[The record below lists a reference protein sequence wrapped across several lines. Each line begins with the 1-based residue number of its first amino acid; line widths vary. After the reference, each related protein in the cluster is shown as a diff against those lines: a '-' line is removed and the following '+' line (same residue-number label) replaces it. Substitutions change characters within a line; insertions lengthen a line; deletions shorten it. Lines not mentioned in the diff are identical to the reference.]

1 MCQSVKGWGLGCLQ
15 IDQALCTLNPNQV
28 RRWMGVGDC
37 VKCQRSKPSVSDP
50 YEENWLLF
58 ISQNP
63 LSR

>member
-1 MCQSVKGWGLGCLQ
+1 MCQSVKGWGPGMFANRSSIMHLES
-15 IDQALCTLNPNQV
+15 NQV